1 MVIGGD
7 TVVDSFPLWL
17 DVMVLSCAELGIE
30 LEKCQ
35 LIVQVIH
42 SAHLAEQCM
51 QGMSDM
57 SGTGKKQGRKSEM
70 RGSGNGDCINCHAIE
85 RHAARPS
92 KSA

>member
-7 TVVDSFPLWL
+7 TAVDSFPLWL
-17 DVMVLSCAELGIE
+17 DVMALSCAELGIE
-30 LEKCQ
+30 LEVSTNCASYS
-35 LIVQVIH
+35 LVP
-42 SAHLAEQCM
+42 SAEQSL
-51 QGMSDM
+51 QGMSDT

-70 RGSGNGDCINCHAIE
+70 KGSGNGDCIKSHAIE